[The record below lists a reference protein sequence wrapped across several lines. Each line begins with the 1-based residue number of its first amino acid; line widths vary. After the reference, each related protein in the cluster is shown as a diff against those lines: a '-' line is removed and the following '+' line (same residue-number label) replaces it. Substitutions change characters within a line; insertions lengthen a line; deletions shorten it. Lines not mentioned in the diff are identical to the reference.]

1 MSVSQETIIKV
12 INDKRVAPKE
22 YGWFIKKCMSH
33 IHTTAYKQNVENGVM
48 LPSDVFSN
56 SDEAFVLVTLEGNHV
71 QWRSEAKLLRT
82 ARRKLSQAEK
92 DTLPKQAKVHKLWK
106 KLEGWNDLGL
116 NCFHELMNEV
126 EEN

>member
-33 IHTTAYKQNVENGVM
+33 INTAAYKQNVENGVM
-48 LPSDVFSN
+48 LPSDVFLN

-71 QWRSEAKLLRT
+71 QWRSEAKLLRK

-106 KLEGWNDLGL
+106 QVGRLE
-116 NCFHELMNEV
+116 
-126 EEN
+126 